1 LNQTPESLRAFVTAR
16 LGADRMQHTLG
27 CEQTAVKLA
36 RRWDVFVE
44 DASKAAL
51 LHDIT
56 KEISFKEQ
64 LKLLENCDIINRT
77 SYIKAPALLHA
88 ITGAYVARQE
98 LDMPEHIVQAI
109 RWHTTGKPQM
119 TRLEKIIYLA
129 DYIEPGRTHGD
140 DRELNQIR
148 TLAFEDLDCAVLSAM
163 EAGIAYLTGRGK
175 DVHPDTM
182 EAARHLQQAGVRGIR
197 EGIII

>member
-1 LNQTPESLRAFVTAR
+1 MTAR
-16 LGADRMQHTLG
+16 LGEHRMQHTLG
-27 CEQTAVKLA
+27 CEQTAVELA
-36 RRWDVFVE
+36 QRWGVFVE

-77 SYIKAPALLHA
+77 SYIQSPPLLHA

-98 LDMPEHIVQAI
+98 LNMPEHIVQAV

-119 TRLEKIIYLA
+119 TLLEKIIYLA

-140 DRELNQIR
+140 DRELNRIR
-148 TLAFEDLDCAVLSAM
+148 ALAREDLDCAVLSAM
-163 EAGIAYLTGRGK
+163 EAGIAYLTDRGSA
-175 DVHPDTM
+175 VHPDTM
-182 EAARHLQQAGVRGIR
+182 DAVRSLREAGVCGLRRG
-197 EGIII
+197 E